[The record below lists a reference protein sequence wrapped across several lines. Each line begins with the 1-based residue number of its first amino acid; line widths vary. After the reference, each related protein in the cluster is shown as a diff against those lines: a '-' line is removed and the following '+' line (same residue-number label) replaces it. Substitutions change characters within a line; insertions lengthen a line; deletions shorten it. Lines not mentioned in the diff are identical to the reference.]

1 MGEFLLSLGDKDEE
15 GSAVL
20 GFGVGLVW
28 EDRLLVRLQLP
39 RFGLLRSADEE
50 LFGDWGNFRFN
61 IGVQYPSIG
70 LEISFTPFLWLLF
83 GFSHPCDEVGPLVAV
98 DALKDS
104 LRAFWGV
111 DSTDLLPED
120 AVELVPCAGL
130 VFVQPTGP
138 KNRSY
143 VTFFSCIVSGCDWL
157 LLALFWL

>member
-1 MGEFLLSLGDKDEE
+1 MKRDQVAKALEPFKEADIEIDI
-15 GSAVL
+15 
-20 GFGVGLVW
+20 
-28 EDRLLVRLQLP
+28 LQLSP
-39 RFGLLRSADEE
+39 VSLANVVMFDQLPKLSEVDPEAPP
-50 LFGDWGNFRFN
+50 
-61 IGVQYPSIG
+61 PSIV
-70 LEISFTPFLWLLF
+70 LASM
-83 GFSHPCDEVGPLVAV
+83 
-98 DALKDS
+98 
-104 LRAFWGV
+104 GV